1 MKKRISAILVCAVMM
16 VSLCCAAFAEET
28 GVKTY
33 TLSLDDAI
41 NMMLENDPALI
52 SADIKIKD
60 AERQLQQAR
69 KNQKDMKGVAVRVS
83 SGISGLALQRG
94 YYVKQAEMGL
104 ESAKFEKK
112 QTIASSSYAIT
123 QQYYGVKLA
132 ERLLA
137 SAESAYSLALNNKN
151 TMDTQLS
158 LGMVSEIDV
167 NNASYALNQA
177 KAARDKYARNLEL
190 ARKNFA
196 VRIFIEDDKF
206 VLNLTDDIEFEEFET
221 QLEEDI
227 KKALETRYDV
237 FMLKTSLNL
246 AELMESVAKHFGLSS
261 AEYSSAHQSKV
272 QSEVTY
278 NNSSKL
284 IGISINSSYNAILD
298 AKDSLKLAEEN
309 LALCQQEYNVGVIQH
324 ELGMITNTQLTGIM
338 NSVAA
343 AQIELDN
350 AKLSYKLAVEK
361 YGYEITVGLGQ

>member
-1 MKKRISAILVCAVMM
+1 MKKRISAILVCALMI
-16 VSLCCAAFAEET
+16 VSLSSAAFAEEA
-28 GVKTY
+28 VEKTY
-33 TLSLDDAI
+33 TLSLNDAI
-41 NMMLENDPALI
+41 NMMLEKDPALM

-69 KNQKDMKGVAVRVS
+69 KNQKDMKGIAARVS
-83 SGISGLALQRG
+83 SGISGFALQQG
-94 YYVKQAEMGL
+94 YYVKQAEMGV
-104 ESAKFEKK
+104 ESAKFEKEQK
-112 QTIASSSYAIT
+112 IASASYAIT
-123 QQYYGVKLA
+123 QQYFGVKLA

-158 LGMVSEIDV
+158 LGLVSELDV
-167 NNASYALNQA
+167 NNASYSLNQA
-177 KAARDKYARNLEL
+177 KAARDKYVRNLEL

-196 VRIFIEDDKF
+196 VRIFIEDNNF

-221 QLEEDI
+221 KLIEDI
-227 KKALETRYDV
+227 ENALKTRYDV
-237 FMLKTSLNL
+237 FLLKTSLSL

-284 IGISINSSYNAILD
+284 IGVSINSSYNAILD

-309 LALCQQEYNVGVIQH
+309 LALRQQEYNVAVIQH
-324 ELGMITNTQLTGIM
+324 DLGMITNTQLTGIM

-350 AKLSYKLAVEK
+350 AKLTYKLAVEK
-361 YGYEITVGLGQ
+361 YGYEITVGLGS